1 MMGETR
7 HMAFR
12 TIAAGMLLAGAFAA
26 PAGAQVVRHQ
36 NPGTTPSLILQAV
49 TVPPGAET
57 LILSGQLA
65 APLDPAKPVTGWESF
80 GDTKTQTVSILNKIK
95 AILTA
100 KGYAMPDIIKM
111 TVFVTADP
119 ARTDGK
125 MDFAGMNDG
134 FKQFFNTPEN
144 PNTVTRSTVQVA
156 GLAGPN
162 YLVEIEVMAAKM
174 PAK

>member
-1 MMGETR
+1 MTL
-7 HMAFR
+7 R
-12 TIAAGMLLAGAFAA
+12 TIAAGLLLAGALAA

-57 LILSGQLA
+57 LVLSGQLPA
-65 APLDPAKPVTGWESF
+65 AIDPSQPPTSWESF
-80 GDTKTQTVSILNKIK
+80 GDTKTQTISILNKIK
-95 AILTA
+95 AILA
-100 KGYAMPDIIKM
+100 SKGYAMSDVIKL

-125 MDFAGMNDG
+125 MDFAGMNEG
-134 FKQFFNTPEN
+134 FKQFFGTAEN
-144 PNTVTRSTVQVA
+144 PNTVARSTVQVA

-162 YLVEIEVMAAKM
+162 FLVEIEATAAKM